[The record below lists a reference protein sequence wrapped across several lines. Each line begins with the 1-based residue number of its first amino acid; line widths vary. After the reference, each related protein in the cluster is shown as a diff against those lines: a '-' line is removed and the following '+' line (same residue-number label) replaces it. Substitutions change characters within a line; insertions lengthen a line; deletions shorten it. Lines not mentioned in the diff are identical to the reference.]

1 MDYIADEDV
10 TVNRLVRSIGWIAL
24 VVPLVAIL
32 LTTQFVVYG
41 FVLMK
46 LWGWFLVP
54 IGLSPIGYG
63 MAVGLVVLLGLLHK
77 SDEIMKK
84 KEPGESFMYLA
95 NIFILKPLTALV
107 AGYVVHLF
115 IR

>member
-1 MDYIADEDV
+1 MVADEDV

-32 LTTQFVVYG
+32 LTTRFVIYG

-54 IGLSPIGYG
+54 IGLNPIGYG
-63 MAVGLVVLLGLLHK
+63 IAVGLVVLLGLLHK
-77 SDEIMKK
+77 PDEITKK
-84 KEPGESFMYLA
+84 KEPGESFLYITTVL
-95 NIFILKPLTALV
+95 ILEPLTALV
-107 AGYVVHLF
+107 FGYAVYLF